1 MLFYLYQL
9 LKTFDCRTS
18 SGGEDD
24 DDTSVESISL
34 CTRFDVMNIS
44 MCSTCQFFLY
54 IGSISNHNS
63 EKFST

>member
-34 CTRFDVMNIS
+34 CTRFVVVMNTCIS
-44 MCSTCQFFLY
+44 MSSTCDV
-54 IGSISNHNS
+54 
-63 EKFST
+63 T